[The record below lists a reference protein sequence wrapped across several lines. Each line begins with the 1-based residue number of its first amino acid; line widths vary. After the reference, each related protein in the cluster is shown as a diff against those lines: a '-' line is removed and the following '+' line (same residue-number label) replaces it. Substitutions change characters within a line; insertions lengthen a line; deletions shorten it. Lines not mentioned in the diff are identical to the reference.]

1 MGNLIFMVLHDLNLA
16 AHYAGHITLMKNGS
30 ITAAGA
36 TADIM
41 DAERLSR
48 TYDWRILECIAN
60 GKTWFQAET
69 L

>member
-1 MGNLIFMVLHDLNLA
+1 MLKGRLKSVSDDL
-16 AHYAGHITLMKNGS
+16 LMKNGS

-41 DAERLSR
+41 DAERLSQ
-48 TYDWRILECIAN
+48 TYDWRILECTAN

>member
-1 MGNLIFMVLHDLNLA
+1 
-16 AHYAGHITLMKNGS
+16 MKNGS

-41 DAERLSR
+41 DAERLSQ
-48 TYDWRILECIAN
+48 TYDWRILECTAN